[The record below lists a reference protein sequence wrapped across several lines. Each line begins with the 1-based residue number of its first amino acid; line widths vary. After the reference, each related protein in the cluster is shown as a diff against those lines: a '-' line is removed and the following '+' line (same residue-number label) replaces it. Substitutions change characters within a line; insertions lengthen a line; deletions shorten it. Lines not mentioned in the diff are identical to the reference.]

1 MFEGR
6 INECMRKDCHS
17 THVAAREGRVC
28 SGAQGWVCVWCVCV
42 CVCVCVWRV
51 TQAEPVCLQG
61 FQRELL

>member
-1 MFEGR
+1 MSMPG
-6 INECMRKDCHS
+6 
-17 THVAAREGRVC
+17 REGFVLVHRGGCVC
-28 SGAQGWVCVWCVCV
+28 GVCV